1 MSTSRFRARGRAD
14 PAAGGADPAAGCSID
29 QPPVVPAL
37 LSHPRSTASIAK
49 KWMETPGR
57 SIPGENGVRAGAGR
71 GDGCSS
77 TRMRVRTGAP
87 KCRRSELADER
98 SPIARNVMRDGLE
111 GIFGFLS
118 PKTRIGDAKRGGLEL
133 LLAPASNC
141 AIQKKS
147 ERSALI
153 RLTIIFML

>member
-1 MSTSRFRARGRAD
+1 
-14 PAAGGADPAAGCSID
+14 
-29 QPPVVPAL
+29 
-37 LSHPRSTASIAK
+37 
-49 KWMETPGR
+49 
-57 SIPGENGVRAGAGR
+57 
-71 GDGCSS
+71 
-77 TRMRVRTGAP
+77 MRVQTGAP
-87 KCRRSELADER
+87 GCRRSELADER
-98 SPIARNVMRDGLE
+98 PPIARNVMRDGLE